1 MISEEIISVFCLWVL
16 FIYLIICSTV
26 TVINDFKDKYYIS
39 IFIISV
45 LNIVL
50 SIAVIYVTGFWLGW
64 WEVVTI
70 KN

>member
-1 MISEEIISVFCLWVL
+1 MISEEIASVFCLWII

-26 TVINDFKDKYYIS
+26 TIINNFKDKYYIS

-45 LNIVL
+45 LNIVV
-50 SIAVIYVTGFWLGW
+50 SIAVVYVTGFWLGW
-64 WEVVTI
+64 WELVTI